1 MPYQST
7 SLDMIKEQKAAQSLA
22 SNLTSADQM
31 KAIDPVLEQ
40 QLRLD
45 LATKLQMSLD
55 INWVISQ
62 FMEHMHAYLLF
73 DGYSYQNDGLD
84 ITVQLGR
91 KSFHSC
97 RYNLTLE
104 EAGLGNISLFRGRK
118 FSESELV
125 LLENQLCQLVYP
137 LRNAVQYH
145 KASLLAYQDALTA
158 VNNRSTFD
166 ATLEQEISLAKRQK
180 TGLTLLMI
188 DIDHFKSFNDNYG
201 HSAGDNVL
209 KSVANTLKTSTR
221 DSDLVFRYGGEE
233 FAIILRNSDCESS
246 KVVAE
251 RILKSIRN
259 NQVVHEDQMHSVSV
273 SVGLSCLTKSDSSGS
288 LFKRADDALYA
299 AKNRGRDQLQV
310 ALTDS
315 ALTS

>member
-1 MPYQST
+1 MPYQS
-7 SLDMIKEQKAAQSLA
+7 SPLDMIKEQKSAQNLA
-22 SNLTSADQM
+22 SNLSAVDYA
-31 KAIDPVLEQ
+31 KAIDPVQEQ
-40 QLRLD
+40 QLKLD
-45 LATKLQMSLD
+45 LATRLQMSLD
-55 INWVISQ
+55 IDWVISQ
-62 FMEHMHAYLLF
+62 FVEHMHAYLPF
-73 DGYSYQNDGLD
+73 DGYSYQNDDLD
-84 ITVQLGR
+84 ITMQLGR

-104 EAGLGNISLFRGRK
+104 EAGMGSISLFRGRK

-145 KASLLAYQDALTA
+145 KASLLAYQDALTG

-166 ATLEQEISLAKRQK
+166 TTLEREISLAKRQK

-188 DIDHFKSFNDNYG
+188 DIDHFKSFNDNFG
-201 HSAGDNVL
+201 HSAGDDVL
-209 KSVANTLKTSTR
+209 KSVANTLKTSVR

-246 KVVAE
+246 KTVAE
-251 RILKSIRN
+251 RILRSIRN
-259 NQVVHEDQMHSVSV
+259 NQVQHEDQLHSVSV
-273 SVGLSCLTKSDSSGS
+273 SVGLSCLTKSDSSDS

-299 AKNRGRDQLQV
+299 AKDQGRDQLQV
-310 ALTDS
+310 AFIDQ